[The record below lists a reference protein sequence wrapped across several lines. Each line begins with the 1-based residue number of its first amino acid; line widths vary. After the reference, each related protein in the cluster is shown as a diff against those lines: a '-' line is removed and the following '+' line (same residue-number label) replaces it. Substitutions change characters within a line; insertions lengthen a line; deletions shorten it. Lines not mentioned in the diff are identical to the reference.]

1 MENKLFDDYL
11 YYVKVHEDGETYEY
25 EFGNMK
31 HAKELYDEEKAKGSK
46 VELFRYKDGKYQRYQ
61 DKPAC
66 NCAKCAPRK
75 IQYMPHKAN

>member
-11 YYVKVHEDGETYEY
+11 YYVKVYEDGEIYEY

-31 HAKELYDEEKAKGSK
+31 HAKELYDDEKSKGNK

-61 DKPAC
+61 AKPC
-66 NCAKCAPRK
+66 NCAKCAPKK